1 MTTRAEKQDMINDIT
16 QLMSK
21 MSLMV
26 VVARSG
32 MTVKEAEELRK
43 NLRHHGGCFK
53 VVKNR
58 LMPYSF
64 DALEDG
70 VKGQLLAMCTG
81 QTGIAFSEDSVSAA
95 RVVHDFAK
103 EHEGKIVIRG
113 ALHEGNVID
122 LATVTTLATLP
133 PLEHVRAQ
141 VIGLLQASATKL
153 ARLMQEPPRRIARL
167 AAQKGQ

>member
-1 MTTRAEKQDMINDIT
+1 MTTRAKKQEMINDIS
-16 QLMSK
+16 QLMDK

-26 VVARSG
+26 IVARSG
-32 MTVKEAEELRK
+32 MTVKDSEELRK
-43 NLRHHGGCFK
+43 NLRQHGGCFK

-70 VKGQLLAMCTG
+70 VKEQLLAMCVG

-103 EHEGKIVIRG
+103 EHEGQIVVRG
-113 ALHEGNVID
+113 ALYEGNVID
-122 LATVTTLATLP
+122 LATVTALATLP
-133 PLEHVRAQ
+133 PLEHLRAQ

-153 ARLMQEPPRRIARL
+153 ARLMQEPPRRMARL
-167 AAQKGQ
+167 VAQKGQ